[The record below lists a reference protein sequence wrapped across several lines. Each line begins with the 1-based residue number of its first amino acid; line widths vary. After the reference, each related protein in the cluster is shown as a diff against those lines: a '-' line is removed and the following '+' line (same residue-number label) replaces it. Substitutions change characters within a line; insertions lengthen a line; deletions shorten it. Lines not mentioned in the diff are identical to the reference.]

1 MIMLEGVAVSKSL
14 AAVHIQDNKLS
25 HWCRMRIYATLTRSV
40 KLTEE
45 GKPDFDQ
52 LAMDD
57 SIMQGDM
64 KNGHDGN
71 NPSNDEAI

>member
-1 MIMLEGVAVSKSL
+1 
-14 AAVHIQDNKLS
+14 
-25 HWCRMRIYATLTRSV
+25 MRIYATLTRSV

-45 GKPDFDQ
+45 GKPDFEN
-52 LAMDD
+52 LGADD

-64 KNGHDGN
+64 KDGHDGT